1 MEGKYCYEKEVFTNG
16 TNREIHYL
24 YGGNGLAGI
33 YVRTDGKDT
42 LFATVTDRQN
52 SLTAVMDVATGL
64 TPLSWYKSQ
73 DSPRKNIFSESIAVS
88 ENILTFAV
96 DF

>member
-1 MEGKYCYEKEVFTNG
+1 M
-16 TNREIHYL
+16 NREIHYL

-42 LFATVTDRQN
+42 LFAAVTDRQN
-52 SLTAVMDVATGL
+52 SLTAVMDVATSL

-73 DSPRKNIFSESIAVS
+73 DSPQKNIFWKRLRYQKIYLTLRSI
-88 ENILTFAV
+88 FKH
-96 DF
+96 

>member
-1 MEGKYCYEKEVFTNG
+1 M
-16 TNREIHYL
+16 
-24 YGGNGLAGI
+24 AGI
-33 YVRTDGKDT
+33 YVKTAGKDT
-42 LFATVTDRQN
+42 LFAAVTDRQN

-73 DSPRKNIFSESIAVS
+73 DSPQKKFLETIAVS
-88 ENILTFAV
+88 ENILNFAV